1 MEIHEKD
8 LKNVK
13 HVSTKQTRRKKT
25 LENMIFLTIV
35 GIVLFSIGGFGYYTI
50 QKAYLVE
57 CEAYGEECSNFISD
71 SFDKEDDYMSNSEDI
86 ETVSFEEYT
95 GISYSSWLT
104 NPFTWGLDDYDP
116 KVEFERNEVGELTEE
131 EKEDILFFPE
141 YRDKQRKNNK

>member
-8 LKNVK
+8 LKDVK
-13 HVSTKQTRRKKT
+13 HVSTKQTRKKKT
-25 LENMIFLTIV
+25 LEMIIFSVIV
-35 GIVLFSIGGFGYYTI
+35 GVVLLSIGGFTYLTI
-50 QKAYLVE
+50 QKSYLSE

-71 SFDKEDDYMSNSEDI
+71 SFDKEDDYMSNSDDM

-116 KVEFERNEVGELTEE
+116 KVEFERDEVGELTEE

-141 YRDKQRKNNK
+141 YRDKKRENNK

>member
-8 LKNVK
+8 LKDVK

-25 LENMIFLTIV
+25 LEIIIFSVFV
-35 GIVLFSIGGFGYYTI
+35 GVVLLSIGGFTYHTI
-50 QKAYLVE
+50 QKSYLAE
-57 CEAYGEECSNFISD
+57 CETYGEECSNFISD
-71 SFDKEDDYMSNSEDI
+71 SFDKEDDYMSNSDDV

-104 NPFTWGLDDYDP
+104 NPFTWGLGDYDP
-116 KVEFERNEVGELTEE
+116 KAEFERNEVGELTEE

-141 YRDKQRKNNK
+141 YRDKQRENNK